1 MCSISSTNLNAALDE
16 LIDAVWKQSRLDP
29 RNPVV
34 DEGAHS
40 RHLMNTMDR
49 SVAVVT
55 VVACLKDSKEE
66 IADDEYQKRGRSN

>member
-1 MCSISSTNLNAALDE
+1 
-16 LIDAVWKQSRLDP
+16 
-29 RNPVV
+29 VV

-40 RHLMNTMDR
+40 RHLMNTMDL

-55 VVACLKDSKEE
+55 VAACLKDSKEE